1 MHTVPVGGCQFQ
13 VRWYRAM
20 YETPADIA
28 ELQRLLDDSIAQAGP
43 FLRSSFEMPEHSLT
57 ATQLAAHLTGTV
69 TVALATVTARA
80 EPRVAPINAVF
91 YRGAFHVPTVAEA
104 ARARHLARRP
114 AASLTYYEGIDLA
127 VIAHGRVRIIA
138 SDDPAF
144 AQLDAPEVRAGRESP
159 TEWSGHAVYLRM
171 EPTTLYTYARQ
182 PERIGA

>member
-1 MHTVPVGGCQFQ
+1 
-13 VRWYRAM
+13 M
-20 YETPADIA
+20 YETRADIA

-127 VIAHGRVRIIA
+127 VIAHGRVRDHRERRPGVRRA
-138 SDDPAF
+138 RRPRGARR
-144 AQLDAPEVRAGRESP
+144 APEPDRVERPRRLPADGAGDALHLRAPPRAHRGA
-159 TEWSGHAVYLRM
+159 GG
-171 EPTTLYTYARQ
+171 EP
-182 PERIGA
+182 GA

>member
-1 MHTVPVGGCQFQ
+1 
-13 VRWYRAM
+13 M

-28 ELQRLLDDSIAQAGP
+28 ELQRLLDDSIAQAGA

-57 ATQLAAHLTGTV
+57 ATQLAAHLAGTV
-69 TVALATVTARA
+69 TVALATVTARG

-159 TEWSGHAVYLRM
+159 TEWSRRRCTPTRANRSAS
-171 EPTTLYTYARQ
+171 EPRAGARTRARR
-182 PERIGA
+182 PARRSRSPPPAR

>member
-1 MHTVPVGGCQFQ
+1 MN
-13 VRWYRAM
+13 
-20 YETPADIA
+20 ETPADLA
-28 ELQRLLDDSIAQAGP
+28 QLQRLLDDSIAQAGP
-43 FLRSSFEMPEHSLT
+43 FLRSSFEMPEHSLS
-57 ATQLAAHLTGTV
+57 AAQVAAHLTGTV

-104 ARARHLARRP
+104 ARARHLSRRP

-138 SDDPAF
+138 SDDSAF
-144 AQLDAPEVRAGRESP
+144 AELDAPAVRAGRQSP

-171 EPTTLYTYARQ
+171 EPAALYTYARQ
-182 PERIGA
+182 PERVGAPGERGA